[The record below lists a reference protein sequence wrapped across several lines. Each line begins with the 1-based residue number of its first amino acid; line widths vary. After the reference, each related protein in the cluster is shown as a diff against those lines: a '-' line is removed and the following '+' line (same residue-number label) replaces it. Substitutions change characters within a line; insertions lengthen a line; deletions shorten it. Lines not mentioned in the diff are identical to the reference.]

1 MAEHGVN
8 RRTENS
14 PGRTCALFVRG
25 RTSAIFFILGGNI
38 MEFTEILTAIS
49 TVGFPIVFCLI
60 LFWYLREESNN
71 HKTEMDQLKDVIAE
85 NNTILASL
93 KQLIQDKLKEVD

>member
-1 MAEHGVN
+1 
-8 RRTENS
+8 
-14 PGRTCALFVRG
+14 
-25 RTSAIFFILGGNI
+25 
-38 MEFTEILTAIS
+38 MEFTDILAAVS

-71 HKTEMDQLKDVIAE
+71 HKTEMDQLKTVIAE

-93 KQLIQDKLKEVD
+93 KQLIQDKLTEVE

>member
-1 MAEHGVN
+1 
-8 RRTENS
+8 
-14 PGRTCALFVRG
+14 
-25 RTSAIFFILGGNI
+25 

>member
-1 MAEHGVN
+1 
-8 RRTENS
+8 
-14 PGRTCALFVRG
+14 
-25 RTSAIFFILGGNI
+25 
-38 MEFTEILTAIS
+38 MEFTDILTAVS

-71 HKTEMDQLKDVIAE
+71 HKTEMDQLKTVIAE

-93 KQLIQDKLKEVD
+93 KQLIQDKLTEVE

>member
-1 MAEHGVN
+1 
-8 RRTENS
+8 
-14 PGRTCALFVRG
+14 
-25 RTSAIFFILGGNI
+25 
-38 MEFTEILTAIS
+38 MEFTDILTAIS

-71 HKTEMDQLKDVIAE
+71 HKTEMDQLKTVIAE

-93 KQLIQDKLKEVD
+93 KQLIQDKLTEVE

>member
-1 MAEHGVN
+1 
-8 RRTENS
+8 
-14 PGRTCALFVRG
+14 
-25 RTSAIFFILGGNI
+25 
-38 MEFTEILTAIS
+38 MEFTDILAAIS

-71 HKTEMDQLKDVIAE
+71 HKTEMDQLKTVIAE

-93 KQLIQDKLKEVD
+93 KQLIQDKLTEVE